1 MGHPAEKLYPATYAD
16 LEAVPPNQVAE
27 LIQGTLY
34 VFPRPA
40 PRHARASSKLGSFL
54 VPPFDEG
61 DGGPGGWWILD
72 EPELH
77 LGEDTLVPD
86 LAGWRV
92 ERMPELPET
101 AFFGLAPDWVCEV
114 ASPSTAAI
122 DRAKKMPVYAREG
135 VRHIWIVDPIERLL
149 EVFACTPEG
158 RWLLLGVH
166 YDDAKVRAE
175 PFDAI
180 ELDLSKLWN
189 KPSPGTG
196 PSK

>member
-1 MGHPAEKLYPATYAD
+1 MGHPAEKLHPATYAD
-16 LEAVPPNQVAE
+16 LEAVPPHQVAE

-40 PRHARASSKLGSFL
+40 PRHARTSSKLGSFL

-77 LGEDTLVPD
+77 LGGDTLVPD

-101 AFFGLAPDWVCEV
+101 PYFPLAPDWVCEV

-135 VRHIWIVDPIERLL
+135 VQHLWIVDPIERLL
-149 EVFACTPEG
+149 EVFALTPDG
-158 RWLLLGVH
+158 WLLRGVH
-166 YDDAKVRAE
+166 HDDAKVRAV

-189 KPSPGTG
+189 KPAP
-196 PSK
+196 PSGAST